1 MSCEY
6 GNLCGMKVSLNWLN
20 RYLDRPATAPEAEE
34 ALTRMGFPIEEQVGD
49 MLDVEVT
56 SNRGDCLSHVGVARE
71 LAAATGRTLK
81 EPDYQVPGSH
91 KDTSSSVAL
100 EAPDLC
106 PIYTARLITGVRVG
120 PSPAW
125 MVEALTAIGL
135 RSVNNVVDVT
145 NFVLMEIGEPLHA
158 FDLDRLA
165 EKRIVVRRAKK
176 GEAFTAIDGSGHTLT
191 SDMLVISCAAKP
203 VAIAGVMGG
212 LDSEVSSATTNI
224 LLEAAIFDPL
234 SVRTTSR
241 ALKLASDSSYRFER
255 GIDPRKVEQAS
266 ARAAALIVELAGG
279 QASTEMI
286 VAGSVDTQP
295 KRITLRPQRCIDL
308 LGEDIPV
315 QEQMSYL
322 EKLGLSPRL
331 EDGLI
336 VCMVP
341 TFRLDLLREVDLIEE
356 IARSRGLENVPQR
369 PRLEVVVRPVQARV
383 AARRELDEVLVA
395 HGYHETITPS
405 MLEPSA
411 AEAFADKSQLLNVD
425 PQRRKADP
433 TLRPSVLPSLLAC
446 RKLNQDRGNGEVHLY
461 EAAAVWTTAGE
472 RQVLALL
479 GDEPDEALG
488 LRKIK
493 SALSELAERL
503 GGKLTYEPVD
513 DPRYAAAA
521 KLMLNGS
528 DEGRVG
534 VLLPGSGGSVVAAE
548 MSLEPL
554 LATFP
559 PQHRVEALPRFPGI
573 ERDLSLIVS
582 EPVTWRQIEQTI
594 SEVNPAMLEDLKFLI
609 VYRGKPIP
617 KGQKSV
623 SLRMRFRD
631 PGKTL
636 KHEEVDPQV
645 AAVVAALKQKLDAEL
660 RT

>member
-1 MSCEY
+1 
-6 GNLCGMKVSLNWLN
+6 MKVSLNWLN
-20 RYLDRPATAPEAEE
+20 RYLDRPVEAQEAAV
-34 ALTRMGFPIEEQVGD
+34 ALTRVGFPIEEHVGD

-56 SNRGDCLSHVGVARE
+56 SNRGDCLSHLGVARE

-91 KDTSSSVAL
+91 RNVASSVAL

-125 MVEALTAIGL
+125 LVECLTAIGL

-158 FDLDRLA
+158 FDLDKLA
-165 EKRIVVRRAKK
+165 EKRIVVRRANK
-176 GEAFTAIDGSGHTLT
+176 GEAFTAIDNSKHTLGP
-191 SDMLVISCAAKP
+191 DMLVIADAAKP
-203 VAIAGVMGG
+203 VALAGVMGG

-234 SVRTTSR
+234 NVRTTSR

-286 VAGSVDTQP
+286 VAGSVDTEP

-308 LGEDIPV
+308 LGEDISA

-322 EKLGLSPRL
+322 EKLGLSPKF

-336 VCMVP
+336 ACTAP

-356 IARSRGLENVPQR
+356 VARSRGLDNVPQR
-369 PRLEVVVRPVQARV
+369 PRLEFVVRPVQVRV

-405 MLEPSA
+405 MLEPAA
-411 AEAFADKSQLLNVD
+411 AEAFADKSQLLSLD
-425 PQRRKADP
+425 PQRRKVDP

-446 RKLNQDRGNGEVHLY
+446 RKLNQDRGNAEVHLY
-461 EAAAVWTTAGE
+461 EAAAVWTQDGE

-488 LRKIK
+488 LRRIK

-503 GGKLTYEPVD
+503 GGELAYEPVED
-513 DPRYAAAA
+513 ARYAAAA
-521 KLMLNGS
+521 KLMLNGK

-534 VLLPGSGGSVVAAE
+534 VLLPGAGGAVLAAE

-559 PQHRVEALPRFPGI
+559 PQRRIDALPRFPGI
-573 ERDLSLIVS
+573 ERDLSMIVD
-582 EPVTWRQIEQTI
+582 EQVTWRQFEQI
-594 SEVNPAMLEDLKFLI
+594 IREVKPAMLEDLKFLI

-617 KGQKSV
+617 KGRKSV
-623 SLRMRFRD
+623 SLRLRFRD
-631 PGKTL
+631 PRKTL

-645 AAVVAALKQKLDAEL
+645 AAVVDALKQKLGAEL